1 MASKLNMRT
10 GGQATVSM
18 AADRTFAEEKSR
30 TTLII
35 VVAAVAAV
43 FIGGLFYVLMRKSAA
58 PTPPAT
64 LQSAI
69 RRGSPDWD
77 KYNKLIVLDDPG
89 DCPEDGSRFCAY
101 ESKRGLGDIQM
112 TLRATVRN
120 FTGRTITGLEV
131 TAVVLDHQDQPVKQR
146 TRIVMPSAGAAEI
159 LPNKT
164 TPITIIIDG
173 FSDTDDRANVKMD
186 VTGFTLR

>member
-1 MASKLNMRT
+1 MRT
-10 GGQATVSM
+10 GGQAT
-18 AADRTFAEEKSR
+18 AAMPVERTQAEEKSR
-30 TTLII
+30 TTII
-35 VVAAVAAV
+35 VVVAVIAAVL
-43 FIGGLFYVLMRKSAA
+43 IGGLFYLLMRKSAA

-64 LQSAI
+64 LQGAI
-69 RRGSPDWD
+69 RPGSPDWD
-77 KYNKLIVLDDPG
+77 KYAKLIVLDDPG

-120 FTGRTITGLEV
+120 FTGRTLTGLEV
-131 TAVVLDHQDQPVKQR
+131 TAAVIDHDGKPVRQR
-146 TRIVMPSAGAAEI
+146 TRIVVGPSGVAEL

-164 TPITIIIDG
+164 TTISVLIDG

-186 VTGFTLR
+186 VTGFTVK

>member
-1 MASKLNMRT
+1 MAVERT
-10 GGQATVSM
+10 QA
-18 AADRTFAEEKSR
+18 DEKSR
-30 TTLII
+30 TTIII
-35 VVAAVAAV
+35 VVAVIAAV
-43 FIGGLFYVLMRKSAA
+43 LIGGLFYWLMRKSAA

-64 LQSAI
+64 LQGAV
-69 RRGSPDWD
+69 RAGSPDWD
-77 KYNKLIVLDDPG
+77 KYLKLIVLDDPG
-89 DCPEDGSRFCAY
+89 DCPEEGSRFCAY

-131 TAVVLDHQDQPVKQR
+131 TAAAVDHDGKPVRQR
-146 TRIVMPSAGAAEI
+146 TRIVIGPSGEL

-164 TPITIIIDG
+164 TPISVIIDG

>member
-1 MASKLNMRT
+1 MAADR
-10 GGQATVSM
+10 SM
-18 AADRTFAEEKSR
+18 AADRTMADEKSR

-35 VVAAVAAV
+35 IVAAIAAV
-43 FIGGLFYVLMRKSAA
+43 FIAGLFYLLMRKSAA

-64 LQSAI
+64 LQGAI
-69 RRGSPDWD
+69 RRGAPDWE

-131 TAVVLDHQDQPVKQR
+131 TAVVLDHQDQAVRQR
-146 TRIVMPSAGAAEI
+146 TRIVVPSSGAAEL

-164 TPITIIIDG
+164 TPISVTIDG
-173 FSDTDDRANVKMD
+173 FSDSDDRANVKME

>member
-1 MASKLNMRT
+1 MASKHNMRT
-10 GGQATVSM
+10 GGQATAAM
-18 AADRTFAEEKSR
+18 AVDRTFAEEKSR
-30 TTLII
+30 TTLIV

-43 FIGGLFYVLMRKSAA
+43 FIGGLFYLLMRKSAA

-64 LQSAI
+64 LQGAI

-101 ESKRGLGDIQM
+101 ESKRALGDIQM
-112 TLRATVRN
+112 TLRATLRN

-131 TAVVLDHQDQPVKQR
+131 TAAAVDHQDQPVRQR
-146 TRIVMPSAGAAEI
+146 TRIVVPSSGASEL

-164 TPITIIIDG
+164 MPISVVIDG
-173 FSDTDDRANVKMD
+173 FTDSDDRANVKME
-186 VTGFTLR
+186 VTGFILR

>member
-1 MASKLNMRT
+1 M
-10 GGQATVSM
+10 SM

-35 VVAAVAAV
+35 VVAAIAAV

-64 LQSAI
+64 LQGAI

-131 TAVVLDHQDQPVKQR
+131 TAVVIDHQDQPVKQR
-146 TRIVMPSAGAAEI
+146 TRIVMPSAVAAEL

>member
-1 MASKLNMRT
+1 MA
-10 GGQATVSM
+10 V
-18 AADRTFAEEKSR
+18 DRTFAEEKSR

-35 VVAAVAAV
+35 VVAAIAAV

-58 PTPPAT
+58 PTPPTT
-64 LQSAI
+64 LQSAV

-101 ESKRGLGDIQM
+101 ESPRGLGDLQM

-120 FTGRTITGLEV
+120 FTGRTLSGLEV
-131 TAVVLDHQDQPVKQR
+131 TAAVIDHQDQPVRQR
-146 TRIVMPSAGAAEI
+146 TMIVVPSFGAAEL

-164 TPITIIIDG
+164 RPISVIIDG
-173 FSDTDDRANVKMD
+173 LRDTDDRANVKME